1 MATFIVRVWLHDRPG
16 ALGAVASRVG
26 ALRGDVIGID
36 IIDRGAGRA
45 IDELVVDLP
54 DADLVDLL
62 LTEIGEV
69 DGVDVEHIRPLDAP
83 PPDPSVLALEVARRV
98 QRAATPEVS
107 FAEVVDG
114 AMRLL
119 SCDWAALVDPSA
131 GTVVAAAGDDLPGA
145 GWLSS
150 FVLGARASAG
160 SAGVA
165 DLAMAELEDHGLALV
180 VARAESPLRGRE
192 QQVLRGLAALVDG
205 PLRTALAS

>member
-36 IIDRGAGRA
+36 IIERGAGRA

-54 DADLVDLL
+54 DAELVDLL

-98 QRAATPEVS
+98 QHAPTVEAS
-107 FAEVVDG
+107 LAEVVDG

-119 SCDWAALVDPSA
+119 SCDWVALVDPAA
-131 GTVVAAAGDDLPGA
+131 GSVVAAAGDDLPGD

-150 FVLGARASAG
+150 FVLGARASEG
-160 SAGVA
+160 SAGLS
-165 DLAMAELEDHGLALV
+165 DLAMAELHDHGLALV

-192 QQVLRGLAALVDG
+192 QQVLHGLAALVGG
-205 PLRTALAS
+205 PLRDALAS